1 MTDFA
6 DIYSWIA
13 LKYKTEM
20 FHKMYVTFFTVLK
33 NNTTLFTN

>member
-13 LKYKTEM
+13 LKCETEM
-20 FHKMYVTFFTVLK
+20 VREMYVAFFTVLE
-33 NNTTLFTN
+33 NNSTLFPN